1 MSQPSSPSR
10 GQRRKDSQGHLT
22 RQPKPRDSPQPFVGS
37 HRPRRRPEDRC
48 AEGTAGCRKTGQAH
62 TCHLD
67 PNGKGFMLLLPAG
80 REETLTVPGEDR
92 HTLAKFMEGPR
103 CGKAGALGKPPP
115 HRGSREAWARCAGS
129 RACFWKHHH
138 HHHCLSV
145 LGGGSLP
152 ASPTL
157 RSSTNSSMTGQETP
171 ALPHPSA
178 PIHGSRVSSM
188 SHQPHGDPQV
198 TATTS
203 SQTTGRSHAEE
214 TEAGRRLAVCCFHR
228 RNISNLTG

>member
-1 MSQPSSPSR
+1 MGSRPRSVSRQSLCCTAPYLAMAVDTADRSSGHAWVSQPSFPSR
-10 GQRRKDSQGHLT
+10 GQRRKDSQGHPT

-37 HRPRRRPEDRC
+37 HQPRRRPEDRC

-67 PNGKGFMLLLPAG
+67 PNGKGFMLLLPVG

-92 HTLAKFMEGPR
+92 PTLAKFMEGPR

-145 LGGGSLP
+145 PGGWLPPSLTHGSLP
-152 ASPTL
+152 AHGHITHP
-157 RSSTNSSMTGQETP
+157 QEQ
-171 ALPHPSA
+171 
-178 PIHGSRVSSM
+178 
-188 SHQPHGDPQV
+188 HQQQRDW
-198 TATTS
+198 T
-203 SQTTGRSHAEE
+203 
-214 TEAGRRLAVCCFHR
+214 
-228 RNISNLTG
+228 